1 MTHNSPSHGMCS
13 PPPAILFYCQHLLGV
28 GHLTRSLALCRAL
41 CDQFDVVLAQGGPD
55 IGRTVEH
62 PRFRRLQ
69 LTPLLMREE
78 KNELYDP
85 RQQRSPDSILAE
97 RRAQLDALLQAQDF
111 AAVIVELFPFGR
123 KKFAGEILHLLD
135 AAKARRPRCV
145 TACSLRDILVE
156 KRDGLERDQ
165 RIAALVNE
173 RFDLVLVHSDPDLIR
188 LEETF
193 SQTATIAE
201 RLRYTGFVTEQAG
214 LPSGRVIPKRRPEV
228 LVSLG
233 GGLVG
238 TELALAVLHVAR
250 YFPHLLFRFI
260 LGPYAA
266 PELSDALR
274 NAASDPGA
282 GKVRAE
288 GFRPDFEHELR
299 QVALSVSLAGY
310 NTVMNI
316 LSTRTPALVL
326 PHDANREQGLRAGRL
341 AERGLLRVLGR
352 DDLKP
357 EALRMAIER
366 ALQFTPAE
374 VPVDLNGANATAR
387 ILAAALDV
395 SQKKGSEG
403 SRDAI

>member
-1 MTHNSPSHGMCS
+1 MTRNSLSHGMHS

-41 CDQFDVVLAQGGPD
+41 CERFDVVLAQGGPD

-78 KNELYDP
+78 TNELYDP
-85 RQQRSPDSILAE
+85 RQQRAPDSILAE
-97 RRAQLDALLQAQDF
+97 RRAQLDALVQTQDF
-111 AAVIVELFPFGR
+111 AAVVVELFPFGR
-123 KKFAGEILHLLD
+123 KKFASEIFHLLD
-135 AAKARRPRCV
+135 AVKARRPRCL

-156 KRDGLERDQ
+156 KRDGPERE
-165 RIAALVNE
+165 RRMAAVVNE
-173 RFDLVLVHSDPDLIR
+173 RFDLVLVHSDADLIR

-193 SQTATIAE
+193 SQTAAIAE

-214 LPSGRVIPKRRPEV
+214 LPSGRVIPERRPEV

-238 TELALAVLHVAR
+238 TELALAVLRVAPH
-250 YFPHLLFRFI
+250 FPHLLFRFI

-266 PELSDALR
+266 PELCDALR
-274 NAASDPGA
+274 DAQADPGA
-282 GKVRAE
+282 GRVRAE
-288 GFRPDFEHELR
+288 EFRPDFEHELR

-341 AERGLLRVLGR
+341 AECGLLRVLGR

-357 EALRMAIER
+357 AALRMALER
-366 ALQFTPAE
+366 ALQFKPTE
-374 VPVDLNGANATAR
+374 VAVDLNGANATAA
-387 ILAAALDV
+387 ILAEAV
-395 SQKKGSEG
+395 
-403 SRDAI
+403 RDSS

>member
-1 MTHNSPSHGMCS
+1 MTSHPSSRGMS
-13 PPPAILFYCQHLLGV
+13 SRPPAILFYCQHLLGV

-41 CDQFDVVLAQGGPD
+41 CERFEVVLAQGGPD

-78 KNELYDP
+78 TNELYDP
-85 RQQRSPDSILAE
+85 LGQRSPVDILAE
-97 RRAQLDALLQAQDF
+97 RKMQLDALVQAHDF
-111 AAVIVELFPFGR
+111 AVVLIELFPFGR

-135 AAKARRPRCV
+135 AVRSRRPRCV

-156 KRDGLERDQ
+156 KRDGLERE
-165 RIAALVNE
+165 RRMAAVVNE
-173 RFDLVLVHSDPDLIR
+173 RFDLVLVHSDPGLIR

-193 SQTATIAE
+193 SQTAAIAE

-214 LPSGRVIPKRRPEV
+214 VPSDRDGSERRPEV

-238 TELALAVLHVAR
+238 TELALAVLRVAPC
-250 YFPHLLFRFI
+250 FPHLLFRFL

-266 PELSDALR
+266 RELSDALR
-274 NAASDPGA
+274 NAATNPRA
-282 GKVRAE
+282 GRVQAE
-288 GFRPDFEHELR
+288 GFRPDFQHELG
-299 QVALSVSLAGY
+299 QVALSISLAGY
-310 NTVMNI
+310 NTVMNL
-316 LSTRTPALVL
+316 LSARAPALVL

-352 DDLKP
+352 GDLEP
-357 EALRMAIER
+357 AALRVAIER
-366 ALQFTPAE
+366 ALQFKPSE
-374 VPVDLNGANATAR
+374 RPVDLNGAESTAR
-387 ILAAALDV
+387 ILAAALE
-395 SQKKGSEG
+395 S